1 MHNNRNRT
9 DNSITVIAYKN
20 TFLVD
25 FYRLSM
31 LEHGI
36 YICLHFGRNVRTQ
49 KISKVR
55 FLK

>member
-9 DNSITVIAYKN
+9 DNSMTVIEYKN

-25 FYRLSM
+25 FHRLSM
-31 LEHGI
+31 LEPGI
-36 YICLHFGRNVRTQ
+36 YICFYFSRNVRTQ

-55 FLK
+55 LLK